1 MINLIPNEEKK
12 RMIKDFYLRL
22 VTMSFVMLSISVLI
36 SSVLIL
42 PAYFFSLI
50 GKDTI
55 DAKLKLQESE
65 SISLPDQN
73 TLMVIKDLETK
84 LNLIE
89 NDIKDKYVFSTKVIN
104 QIILKKISNIKIT
117 EISYQK
123 DAQTGKKIGI
133 SGRASNREILLA
145 FRRALEDD
153 PAFSKVDL
161 PISNFVKGSDIRFYL
176 TLIPS

>member
-1 MINLIPNEEKK
+1 MINLIPNEEKE
-12 RMIKDFYLRL
+12 RMTKDFYLRFI
-22 VTMSFVMLSISVLI
+22 TMFFVMLSVSVLI
-36 SSVLIL
+36 ASILIL

-50 GKDTI
+50 GKDVVDT
-55 DAKLKLQESE
+55 KLKSQENE
-65 SISLPDQN
+65 AISLPDKN
-73 TLMVIKDLETK
+73 TLMVIKDLESK

-89 NDIKDKYVFSTKVIN
+89 NDTKDKYIFSTKVIN

-117 EISYQK
+117 EISYQNDK
-123 DAQTGKKIGI
+123 QTGKKIGI
-133 SGRASNREILLA
+133 SGRASSREILLA